1 MVDEKSHRIQAYVL
15 LNVDSKYQKDIV
27 NKAKSIPTV
36 QNVKTIYGIYDIMII
51 LESDDMNAVKNAIDN
66 DIHQLDGVT
75 NLTSLVTVGIS
86 GAILE

>member
-27 NKAKSIPTV
+27 NKAKSVPTV

-51 LESDDMNAVKNAIDN
+51 LESDDMNAVKNAIDD
-66 DIHQLDGVT
+66 DIHKLDGVT
-75 NLTSLVTVGIS
+75 NLTSLVTVGIT

>member
-27 NKAKSIPTV
+27 NKAKSVPTV

-51 LESDDMNAVKNAIDN
+51 LESDDMNAVKNAIDD

-75 NLTSLVTVGIS
+75 NLTSLVTVGIA

>member
-27 NKAKSIPTV
+27 NKAKSVPTV

-66 DIHQLDGVT
+66 DIHKLDGVT
-75 NLTSLVTVGIS
+75 NLTSLVTVGIA

>member
-27 NKAKSIPTV
+27 NKAKSVPTV

-75 NLTSLVTVGIS
+75 NLPSLVTVGIT

>member
-51 LESDDMNAVKNAIDN
+51 LESDDMNAVKNAIDD

-75 NLTSLVTVGIS
+75 NLTSLVTVGIA

>member
-1 MVDEKSHRIQAYVL
+1 MADEKSHRIQAYVL

-27 NKAKSIPTV
+27 NKAKLVPTV
-36 QNVKTIYGIYDIMII
+36 QNVKTMYGIYDIMII

-66 DIHQLDGVT
+66 DIHNLDGVT
-75 NLTSLVTVGIS
+75 NLTSLVTVGIA

>member
-27 NKAKSIPTV
+27 NKAKSVPTV

-66 DIHQLDGVT
+66 DIHKLDGVT
-75 NLTSLVTVGIS
+75 NLTSLVTVGIT

>member
-66 DIHQLDGVT
+66 DIHKLDGVT

>member
-1 MVDEKSHRIQAYVL
+1 MVDEKAHRIQAYVL

-27 NKAKSIPTV
+27 TKAKSVPTV

-66 DIHQLDGVT
+66 DIHKLDGVT

>member
-27 NKAKSIPTV
+27 NKAKSVPTV

-51 LESDDMNAVKNAIDN
+51 LESDDMNAVKNAIDD
-66 DIHQLDGVT
+66 DIHKLDGVT

>member
-66 DIHQLDGVT
+66 DIHKLDGVT
-75 NLTSLVTVGIS
+75 NLTSLVTVGIA

>member
-27 NKAKSIPTV
+27 NKAKSVPTV

-51 LESDDMNAVKNAIDN
+51 LESDDMNAVKNAIDY
-66 DIHQLDGVT
+66 DIHKLDGVT
-75 NLTSLVTVGIS
+75 NLTSLVTVGIA

>member
-66 DIHQLDGVT
+66 DIHKLDGVT
-75 NLTSLVTVGIS
+75 NLTSLVTVGIT

>member
-51 LESDDMNAVKNAIDN
+51 LESDDMNAVKNAIDD
-66 DIHQLDGVT
+66 DIHKLDGVT
-75 NLTSLVTVGIS
+75 NLTSLVTVGIT

>member
-66 DIHQLDGVT
+66 DIHKLDGVT

-86 GAILE
+86 GAILD

>member
-27 NKAKSIPTV
+27 NKAKSVPTV

-66 DIHQLDGVT
+66 DIHKLDGVT

>member
-27 NKAKSIPTV
+27 NKAKSVPTV

>member
-75 NLTSLVTVGIS
+75 NLTSLVTVGIA

>member
-27 NKAKSIPTV
+27 NKAKSVPTV

-51 LESDDMNAVKNAIDN
+51 LESDDMNAVKNAIDD
-66 DIHQLDGVT
+66 DIHKLDGVT
-75 NLTSLVTVGIS
+75 NLTSLVTVGIA

>member
-51 LESDDMNAVKNAIDN
+51 LESDDMNAVKNAIDD
-66 DIHQLDGVT
+66 DIHKLDGVT

>member
-27 NKAKSIPTV
+27 NKAKSVPTV

-75 NLTSLVTVGIS
+75 NLTSLVTVGIT

>member
-27 NKAKSIPTV
+27 NKAKSVPTV

-75 NLTSLVTVGIS
+75 NLTSLVTVGIA